1 MQSEFDKEID
11 SLLRESARR
20 GRAAPAAPVEWGAAT
35 SEREEDGV
43 RATAS
48 GAHLDADEQNAYAE
62 NSLPASA
69 RTYYAAHLA
78 DCDVCRRS
86 VTQLALAA
94 GVPAQL
100 EQQAA
105 ATTTGR
111 EVLPGVTW
119 RERLGALFAPR
130 AWRYAVPAL
139 ALLLVSAVTLIV
151 LLRGRQ
157 SGDVS
162 VARNNT
168 AEQAKPSAASETHH
182 APQNGNSSAA
192 TPATGAGGL
201 LSASNSNAPVTKEEM
216 AAVVREAQGE
226 TTAGAIINDAAPPP
240 PPSSVGSVS
249 APAAADAEIPA
260 PMPIPMPTPEPL
272 VGTPEVEQKTK
283 VSERA
288 DEAAK
293 DVQKQQGN
301 FENNQPRERI
311 SGPRRNE
318 QSRNM
323 QRGGNISIARDGAD
337 KNDAVLA
344 ATPRPAPPAATA
356 AARRAPQRE
365 ADAERRGEGA
375 SDDSRKRESTPAP
388 KPSAET
394 RTVAGRKFR
403 RAGSAWVDT
412 AYTSQAVTVVR
423 RNSEQYRALIADEP
437 ELRRISDA
445 LGGEVTVIWKGRA
458 YRIR

>member
-20 GRAAPAAPVEWGAAT
+20 GRAAPAAPVEWGA
-35 SEREEDGV
+35 SERGEDGGLL
-43 RATAS
+43 RATPS

-69 RTYYAAHLA
+69 RTHYAAHLA

-105 ATTTGR
+105 AATGR
-111 EVLPGVTW
+111 EVLPGVSW
-119 RERLGALFAPR
+119 RERFGALFAPR

-157 SGDVS
+157 SGEVS

-168 AEQAKPSAASETHH
+168 AEQAKPSAPSETHH
-182 APQNGNSSAA
+182 APQNGSNAAA
-192 TPATGAGGL
+192 TPTAGEGGV
-201 LSASNSNAPVTKEEM
+201 LSTSNSNAPVTREEL
-216 AAVVREAQGE
+216 AAVASEGQGE
-226 TTAGAIINDAAPPP
+226 AKAGAIINETDAPPP
-240 PPSSVGSVS
+240 PASSVGAASAS
-249 APAAADAEIPA
+249 APAAADMPA
-260 PMPIPMPTPEPL
+260 PMPTPVPTPEPL
-272 VGTPEVEQKTK
+272 VSTPEVEQKTK

-301 FENNQPRERI
+301 FENNQARERI

-323 QRGGNISIARDGAD
+323 QRGGNISIARDGSD
-337 KNDAVLA
+337 KNDAVLV
-344 ATPRPAPPAATA
+344 ATPTPAPPAATT
-356 AARRAPQRE
+356 AARRAPTRD
-365 ADAERRGEGA
+365 ADAERRVAGA
-375 SDDSRKRESTPAP
+375 SKDSRKRESTPAP

-423 RNSEQYRALIADEP
+423 RNSEQFRALIADEP

-445 LGGEVTVIWKGRA
+445 LGGEVTVVWKGRA